1 MKKAVCH
8 FQDSAIMGFVG
19 ARFNLG
25 ILEACEGNLEIAV
38 KHFIISAKSECDKSL
53 QKVKEG
59 FMIRAAT
66 KKDLRER
73 CKLIRIHRMK

>member
-1 MKKAVCH
+1 
-8 FQDSAIMGFVG
+8 MGFVG

-38 KHFIISAKSECDKSL
+38 KHFIISAKSGCDESL

-59 FMIRAAT
+59 FMIGGAT
-66 KKDLRER
+66 KEDFERALQAHKDSQDKMRSEQR
-73 CKLIRIHRMK
+73 DRAR

>member
-1 MKKAVCH
+1 
-8 FQDSAIMGFVG
+8 MGCVG

-59 FMIRAAT
+59 FMIGAAT
-66 KKDLRER
+66 KEDFEKAFRAHKDSQ
-73 CKLIRIHRMK
+73 